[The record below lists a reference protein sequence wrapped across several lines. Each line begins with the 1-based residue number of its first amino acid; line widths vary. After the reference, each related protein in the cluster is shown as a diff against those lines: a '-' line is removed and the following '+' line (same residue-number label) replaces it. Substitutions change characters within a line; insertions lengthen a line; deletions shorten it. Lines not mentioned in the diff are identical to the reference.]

1 MAEYG
6 VIQYLL
12 SAIENNYL
20 EGLSFDKIEPSKILL
35 TASVSDSQ
43 KIQPVIWMIEA
54 NMYINKDLMVKSTV
68 SYKNYVEI
76 HGFNRVTYVIN
87 VVAN

>member
-76 HGFNRVTYVIN
+76 HGFNGVTYVIN